1 MASFFKKK
9 PRKGRRRKEPSVTSP
24 SQTVDEFTRRA
35 REVRLKELRGRG
47 AKEQVLWQKWHKEG
61 RQSEHLT
68 PLLKSLDPFI
78 RSKARQFAT
87 RGEMGIPQASIE
99 AKLRQH
105 AMKGIK
111 TFDPKHGVKLTTHI
125 GNKFLAMS
133 DFVHE
138 NRNFAHIPK
147 ARSLQFQP
155 FRNAQM
161 ELEMELGRDP
171 SVPELQK
178 RLQWPNSKDVSRM
191 KREIKSELFSGDQ
204 GAEHGSSSQIR
215 SMIQLMPS
223 LLKNTDEKK
232 VFGALFPTAGGTPS
246 VKQVARSTGLSE
258 QRVYQLRARIL
269 KRANPY
275 LKKI

>member
-1 MASFFKKK
+1 MASFLRKRPRGRKKK
-9 PRKGRRRKEPSVTSP
+9 EPRVMSPGQTAVDVFQQRRRA
-24 SQTVDEFTRRA
+24 Q
-35 REVRLKELRGRG
+35 RLAELRGRG
-47 AKEQVLWQKWHKEG
+47 AKEQVLWQRWNKGG
-61 RQSEHLT
+61 RKPHHLT
-68 PLLKSLDPFI
+68 PLLNSLDPFI
-78 RSKARQFAT
+78 KSKARQYAKQ
-87 RGEMGIPQASIE
+87 GDIGIPKSSIE

-111 TFDPKHGVKLTTHI
+111 TFNPRAGTKLTTHI

-147 ARSLQFQP
+147 ARSQQFQP
-155 FRNAQM
+155 FRNAHM

-171 SVPELQK
+171 TVPELQNK
-178 RLQWPNSKDVSRM
+178 LQWPNVKDVARM
-191 KREIKSELFSGDQ
+191 KKEIKSELFSGDPGEGQ
-204 GAEHGSSSQIR
+204 GASSQIR

-223 LLKNTDEKK
+223 LLRGNDEKK
-232 VFGALFPTAGGTPS
+232 VFGALYPTAGGTPS
-246 VKQVARSTGLSE
+246 VKDVARNTGMSE

-269 KRANPY
+269 KRAKPY

>member
-1 MASFFKKK
+1 MAS
-9 PRKGRRRKEPSVTSP
+9 RTTAVE
-24 SQTVDEFTRRA
+24 DFTQRA
-35 REVRLKELRGRG
+35 RAARLKELRGRG
-47 AKEQVLWQKWHKEG
+47 AKEQVLWQRWDQGG
-61 RQSEHLT
+61 RQPEHLT

-78 RSKARQFAT
+78 KSKARHYAQQ
-87 RGEMGIPQASIE
+87 GDIGIPKASVE
-99 AKLRQH
+99 AQLRRH

-111 TFDPKHGVKLTTHI
+111 SFDPKKGAKLTTHI

-155 FRNAQM
+155 FRNAHM
-161 ELEMELGRDP
+161 ELELELGRDP
-171 SVPELQK
+171 TVPELQE

-204 GAEHGSSSQIR
+204 GETQGSSSQVR

-223 LLKNTDEKK
+223 LLKGQDEKK
-232 VFGALFPTAGGTPS
+232 IFGALFPTTGGNPS
-246 VKQVARSTGLSE
+246 VKDVARKTGMSE

-269 KRANPY
+269 KRASPY
-275 LKKI
+275 LKKL

>member
-1 MASFFKKK
+1 MASFLKKR
-9 PRKGRRRKEPSVTSP
+9 PRKGARPKGPRVTGPS
-24 SQTVDEFTRRA
+24 TVEDFRARA
-35 REVRLKELRGRG
+35 REKRLKELRGRG
-47 AKEQVLWQKWHKEG
+47 AKEQVLWQRWDRGG
-61 RQSEHLT
+61 RKPEHLT

-78 RSKARQFAT
+78 KSKV
-87 RGEMGIPQASIE
+87 RGYAKQGDIGIPKRSIE
-99 AKLRQH
+99 TKLRQH

-111 TFDPKHGVKLTTHI
+111 TFDPKQGTKLTTHI

-147 ARSLQFQP
+147 ARSQQFQP

-171 SVPELQK
+171 TVPELQK
-178 RLQWPNSKDVSRM
+178 RLQWPNVKDVARM
-191 KREIKSELFSGDQ
+191 KREIKSELWSGDQ
-204 GAEHGSSSQIR
+204 GEDQGSSSQIR

-223 LLKNTDEKK
+223 MLKGNDEKK
-232 VFGALFPTAGGTPS
+232 VFGALYPTGGGIPS
-246 VKQVARSTGLSE
+246 VKQVARNTGMSE

-269 KRANPY
+269 NRAKPY